1 MSKTTTVPAEHIQ
14 EDGVLVFDD
23 STIHKVT
30 KTQLLHYLLYLLY
43 IIPNGF
49 MKDDLLGDTTTHNIQ
64 LFVRKV
70 AKKRKMEIVDII
82 NYGIMNRHIHRSV
95 VVKHNAPANNLV
107 RVTVKE
113 SVNKIV

>member
-1 MSKTTTVPAEHIQ
+1 MPNTTTVPAEHIQ
-14 EDGVLVFDD
+14 DDGLLIFDD

-49 MKDDLLGDTTTHNIQ
+49 MKYDVLGDTTTHNIQ
-64 LFVRKV
+64 LFVRRV

-82 NYGIMNRHIHRSV
+82 NFGVMNRHIHRSV
-95 VVKHNAPANNLV
+95 VVKHNAPVNNLV
-107 RVTVKE
+107 RVTMKE

>member
-1 MSKTTTVPAEHIQ
+1 MSQSVVPAEHIQ
-14 EDGVLVFDD
+14 EDGLLVLND

-49 MKDDLLGDTTTHNIQ
+49 MKDSVLGDNAHNIQ

-70 AKKRKMEIVDII
+70 AKKRKKEIVDII

-95 VVKHNAPANNLV
+95 VVKHNAPTNNLV
-107 RVTVKE
+107 RVTMKE